1 MSEDRVADVV
11 LIGGYLT
18 IIGLRI
24 FSVINW
30 NWLWILCPLWLPIA
44 GVLLGLAIGIIIG
57 VPIVIYRKIRGIRNE
72 RY

>member
-1 MSEDRVADVV
+1 MNEDRIADVL

-24 FSVINW
+24 FNVITW
-30 NWLWILCPLWLPIA
+30 SWLWILCPFWIPVVGALVGLIV
-44 GVLLGLAIGIIIG
+44 GLLIGI
-57 VPIVIYRKIRGIRNE
+57 PIVIYRKIRGIRNE

>member
-1 MSEDRVADVV
+1 MSEDRVADIV

-24 FSVINW
+24 FGVINW
-30 NWLWILCPLWLPIA
+30 NWLWILCPFWLPVA
-44 GVLLGLAIGIIIG
+44 GALLGLAIGIIIG
-57 VPIVIYRKIRGIRNE
+57 VPITIYRKIRGIRNE